1 MPADDVA
8 DSTDWLSTPLSGLS
22 AVESALRCEVCKDF
36 YKTPMITSCA
46 HTFCS
51 ICIRRALSNDSK
63 CPLCRATDQELKLR
77 SNWCME
83 QTVAA
88 FSEARAEALKF
99 ARSAGIEKKQSPK
112 RKADDDRESTQPEPH
127 SKRLRSSA
135 RLSSRAEVTPPAP
148 SIEIVEDSEDE
159 DFEPENSAQIQ
170 GPAQCESHAN
180 SALADDGLVPCP
192 MCQRRMKEWQVFAH
206 IESCPG
212 PDTADA
218 SPRKTTNGAQT
229 QQSLPTGGQMQR
241 QQQKTLERLP
251 SLSYSI
257 FKEQA
262 LRKKLA
268 EIGISNQGPRPL
280 LERRHKEWLTI
291 WNANC
296 DAAQPRR
303 RAELLHD
310 LDVWERT
317 QGGKAPT
324 LSRAAQTAMAI
335 KDKEFDGAAWAT
347 KHEDSFK
354 DLIANARKSR
364 QAAQKKADDAV
375 AEEAQKKAAQGE
387 GASNNAQ
394 SEDVVRASPDTAPV
408 QTADHDTAM
417 TSAYEEVDGSTP
429 PMSSQANCV
438 MQE

>member
-1 MPADDVA
+1 MAVDDVA

-77 SNWCME
+77 SNWSME

-88 FSEARAEALKF
+88 FSKAREGALKF
-99 ARSAGIEKKQSPK
+99 ARSASVDKKQPPK
-112 RKADDDRESTQPEPH
+112 RKADGGDDSSSQPEPH

-135 RLSSRAEVTPPAP
+135 RLSSRVDMTPPTP
-148 SIEIVEDSEDE
+148 SVDVVEDSEDE
-159 DFEPENSAQIQ
+159 DFEPDN
-170 GPAQCESHAN
+170 N
-180 SALADDGLVPCP
+180 DGLVPCP

-206 IESCPG
+206 LESCPG
-212 PDTADA
+212 PDAAIAEA
-218 SPRKTTNGAQT
+218 SPRKSGNRDT
-229 QQSLPTGGQMQR
+229 PTPPTGQMQR
-241 QQQKTLERLP
+241 QRQTTLERLP

-257 FKEQA
+257 LKEAA

-296 DAAQPRR
+296 DAAAPRR
-303 RAELLHD
+303 RAELLRD
-310 LDVWERT
+310 LDGGEG
-317 QGGKAPT
+317 GGKAPPP
-324 LSRAAQTAMAI
+324 SRAAAQAAHAV
-335 KDKEFDGAAWAT
+335 KDKEFDGAAWASR
-347 KHEDSFK
+347 HDGSFK
-354 DLIANARKSR
+354 DLIADARR
-364 QAAQKKADDAV
+364 TRLAAQKRAVDAAAEGAE
-375 AEEAQKKAAQGE
+375 AEEAENKARQGGESADEAQSRHLIPASPKQITSVASIQGE
-387 GASNNAQ
+387 
-394 SEDVVRASPDTAPV
+394 V
-408 QTADHDTAM
+408 
-417 TSAYEEVDGSTP
+417 EEATP
-429 PMSSQANCV
+429 PFSSQADGIR
-438 MQE
+438 QEQYL

>member
-8 DSTDWLSTPLSGLS
+8 DSTDWLSTPLSGLY

-51 ICIRRALSNDSK
+51 ICIRRALANDSK

-77 SNWCME
+77 SNWSME

-88 FSEARAEALKF
+88 FSDTRAEALKF
-99 ARSAGIEKKQSPK
+99 ARSASIEKKQSPK
-112 RKADDDRESTQPEPH
+112 RKAEDDEESSQPEPQ

-135 RLSSRAEVTPPAP
+135 RLSSRADVTPPAP
-148 SIEIVEDSEDE
+148 SIDVVEDSEDE
-159 DFEPENSAQIQ
+159 DFEPEN
-170 GPAQCESHAN
+170 N
-180 SALADDGLVPCP
+180 DGLVPCP

-206 IESCPG
+206 LESCPG
-212 PDTADA
+212 PDAAAAAA
-218 SPRKTTNGAQT
+218 SPRKPNINTNTTQT
-229 QQSLPTGGQMQR
+229 QQAQPTGQMQR

-268 EIGISNQGPRPL
+268 ELGISNQGPRPL

-303 RAELLHD
+303 RAALLHD

-317 QGGKAPT
+317 QGGRAPT
-324 LSRAAQTAMAI
+324 ATLGRAAQAAAAI
-335 KDKEFDGAAWAT
+335 RDKDFDGAAWASR
-347 KHEDSFK
+347 HGDSFK
-354 DLIANARKSR
+354 DLIADARRSR
-364 QAAQKKADDAV
+364 LAAQKKSDDAA
-375 AEEAQKKAAQGE
+375 AEEERADGE
-387 GASNNAQ
+387 NDGDDGGLNQ
-394 SEDVVRASPDTAPV
+394 ELIRASPDL
-408 QTADHDTAM
+408 DTAM
-417 TSAYEEVDGSTP
+417 KAAYEEP
-429 PMSSQANCV
+429 AAPISSQTSGF
-438 MQE
+438 MQEQHS

>member
-1 MPADDVA
+1 MPVDDVA

-77 SNWCME
+77 SNWSME

-88 FSEARAEALKF
+88 FSKAREEALKF
-99 ARSAGIEKKQSPK
+99 ARCASVDKKQPPK
-112 RKADDDRESTQPEPH
+112 RKADGADDSSSQPEPH

-135 RLSSRAEVTPPAP
+135 RLSSRADTTPPTP
-148 SIEIVEDSEDE
+148 SVDVVEDSEDE
-159 DFEPENSAQIQ
+159 DFEPDN
-170 GPAQCESHAN
+170 N
-180 SALADDGLVPCP
+180 DGLVPCP

-206 IESCPG
+206 LESCPG
-212 PDTADA
+212 PDAEA
-218 SPRKTTNGAQT
+218 SPRKSGNRGSTP
-229 QQSLPTGGQMQR
+229 SPPTGQMQR
-241 QQQKTLERLP
+241 QRQTTLERLP

-257 FKEQA
+257 FKEAA

-296 DAAQPRR
+296 DAAAPRR
-303 RAELLHD
+303 RAELLRD

-317 QGGKAPT
+317 QGGKAPPPR
-324 LSRAAQTAMAI
+324 RAAAQAAHAV
-335 KDKEFDGAAWAT
+335 KDKEFDGAAWAIR
-347 KHEDSFK
+347 HEGSFK
-354 DLIANARKSR
+354 DLIADARR
-364 QAAQKKADDAV
+364 TRLAAQKRADDAAAEGPE
-375 AEEAQKKAAQGE
+375 AEEAENKAVQDGESADDAQSHHLITASPKQITLVASIQGE
-387 GASNNAQ
+387 A
-394 SEDVVRASPDTAPV
+394 
-408 QTADHDTAM
+408 
-417 TSAYEEVDGSTP
+417 EEPTP
-429 PMSSQANCV
+429 PFSSQADGIR
-438 MQE
+438 QEQYS